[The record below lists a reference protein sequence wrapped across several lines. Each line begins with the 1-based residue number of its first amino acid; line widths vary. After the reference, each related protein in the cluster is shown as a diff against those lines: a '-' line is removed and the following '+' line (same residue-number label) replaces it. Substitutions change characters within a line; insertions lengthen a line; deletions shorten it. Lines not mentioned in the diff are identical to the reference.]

1 MKKFLIWLLIACL
14 IGCVT
19 VSAQNISRTEDIAL
33 GETKIITIP
42 KPDGEVDEGTVYFQ
56 QEFLFIPEESGTYR
70 MLMSYKED
78 EANPYDVFL
87 DIPGHYL
94 QLDNGIEFEAIAGET
109 YQLCFQYPNH
119 DGRYPTITFHLGTDV
134 EEIPKTF
141 DRCLLLPG
149 LCLVLSALLLVT
161 AKKKYTAI

>member
-87 DIPGHYL
+87 DIPGPYL
-94 QLDNGIEFEAIAGET
+94 QLDNGIEFEAI
-109 YQLCFQYPNH
+109 N
-119 DGRYPTITFHLGTDV
+119 TISFH
-134 EEIPKTF
+134 K
-141 DRCLLLPG
+141 
-149 LCLVLSALLLVT
+149 
-161 AKKKYTAI
+161 

>member
-1 MKKFLIWLLIACL
+1 MKKILIWLLIACL

-19 VSAQNISRTEDIAL
+19 VSAQNISRTEDIDL

-56 QEFLFIPEESGTYR
+56 QEFLFTPEESGTYR
-70 MLMSYKED
+70 MLMSYEEDKE
-78 EANPYDVFL
+78 NPYDVLL
-87 DIPGHYL
+87 DIPGPYL
-94 QLDNGIEFEAIAGET
+94 PLDNGIEFEAIAGET
-109 YQLCFQYPNH
+109 YQLCFQYPQH
-119 DGRYPTITFHLGTDV
+119 DGRYPQFTFHLGTNV
-134 EEIPKTF
+134 EQIPKTF

-161 AKKKYTAI
+161 AKKKYTTI

>member
-56 QEFLFIPEESGTYR
+56 QEFLLCANQNQSQQLI
-70 MLMSYKED
+70 KE
-78 EANPYDVFL
+78 P
-87 DIPGHYL
+87 
-94 QLDNGIEFEAIAGET
+94 
-109 YQLCFQYPNH
+109 
-119 DGRYPTITFHLGTDV
+119 
-134 EEIPKTF
+134 
-141 DRCLLLPG
+141 
-149 LCLVLSALLLVT
+149 
-161 AKKKYTAI
+161 

>member
-87 DIPGHYL
+87 DIPGPYL
-94 QLDNGIEFEAIAGET
+94 QLDNGIEFEATAGET
-109 YQLCFQYPNH
+109 CQISFQYPTH
-119 DGRYPTITFHLGTDV
+119 DGRYPEITFSLEAYGTQTNPQTSDLH
-134 EEIPKTF
+134 F
-141 DRCLLLPG
+141 LLP
-149 LCLVLSALLLVT
+149 LFCLILSAGLLVVFQKQYH
-161 AKKKYTAI
+161 A